1 MQTHDSYHRTYQQ
14 IQYIPVIKD
23 LRLMAVFLQQ
33 NYTKHG
39 LTQEA
44 NHLRALEC
52 QLDYL
57 LGYKSAV
64 FDFVNAIAG
73 GQTLLVGEGN
83 LSFAVSLANRPKV
96 LPRRMTATTYEPR
109 EDLSDSA
116 LENASALS
124 RMGAQVIHGI
134 DATKLKTSFNN
145 ATFSTII
152 FQFPHTGT
160 RDAIRGR
167 TANFILVK
175 EFLHSARQILAR
187 PGKVVISTVDSPHY
201 RGSFQF
207 FEAAEKAGFLPP
219 TIHRFDPEA
228 FPGYEHTMTN
238 EDGSAL
244 SEHDQF
250 STWVFRVD
258 E

>member
-1 MQTHDSYHRTYQQ
+1 ME
-14 IQYIPVIKD
+14 
-23 LRLMAVFLQQ
+23 F
-33 NYTKHG
+33 
-39 LTQEA
+39 
-44 NHLRALEC
+44 

-57 LGYKSAV
+57 LGYKSAA
-64 FDFVNAIAG
+64 FDFVSAVAG

-83 LSFAVSLANRPKV
+83 LSFALSLANQPKV
-96 LPRRMTATTYEPR
+96 LPRQMTAATYEP
-109 EDLSDSA
+109 EDDLSD
-116 LENASALS
+116 LTQKNAAALS
-124 RMGAQVIHGI
+124 RMGAQVIHGV
-134 DATKLKTSFNN
+134 DATKLKTAFPN
-145 ATFSTII
+145 ATFTTII

-175 EFLHSARQILAR
+175 EFLHSARQLLLRRGQA
-187 PGKVVISTVDSPHY
+187 VISTVDNPHY

-207 FEAAEKAGFLPP
+207 FEAAEKTGFLTP
-219 TIHRFDPEA
+219 TIHRFDPDA

-244 SEHDQF
+244 SKHDQF